1 LAEWAV
7 RPISPFIPLA
17 LSPEFLEAVMAL
29 TVAYLAGELLLLPD
43 GSARWVIVPLLGLI
57 HGLPFVAFPP
67 LYLGG
72 ATAVQAILLAAA
84 SFVALRSPTAWRK
97 PAAGVLLAA
106 AGAWFARLLLA

>member
-1 LAEWAV
+1 
-7 RPISPFIPLA
+7 
-17 LSPEFLEAVMAL
+17 
-29 TVAYLAGELLLLPD
+29 
-43 GSARWVIVPLLGLI
+43 
-57 HGLPFVAFPP
+57 VAFPP